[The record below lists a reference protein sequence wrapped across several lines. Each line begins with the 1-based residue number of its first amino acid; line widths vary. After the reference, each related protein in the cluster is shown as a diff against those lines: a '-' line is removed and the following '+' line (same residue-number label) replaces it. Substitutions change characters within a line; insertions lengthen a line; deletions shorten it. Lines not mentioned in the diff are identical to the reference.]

1 MVQVIP
7 VSPKNWEVPKIQ
19 LKEGVTKSKF
29 DIPEPRLEGE
39 NLSKNITYF
48 ARVTVS
54 TVKENVKDTE
64 KDTVLIIIIIFLLSL
79 PLAWKD
85 KRPWEKDW
93 TVNLTCSW

>member
-1 MVQVIP
+1 MVQVIL
-7 VSPKNWEVPKIQ
+7 VSPKNWEVPKIR

-29 DIPEPRLEGE
+29 VIPEPRLEGE

-64 KDTVLIIIIIFLLSL
+64 KDINNNYYYFSSVTPSGME
-79 PLAWKD
+79 
-85 KRPWEKDW
+85 R
-93 TVNLTCSW
+93 